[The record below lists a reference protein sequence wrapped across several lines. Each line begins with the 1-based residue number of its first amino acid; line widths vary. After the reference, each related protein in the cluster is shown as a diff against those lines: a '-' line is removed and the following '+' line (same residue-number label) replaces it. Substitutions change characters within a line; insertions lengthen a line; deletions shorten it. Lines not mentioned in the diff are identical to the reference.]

1 MTSLTLATL
10 MHLPL
15 LVSATESYDA
25 AHQETV
31 KTGQPLVV
39 MVGADWCP
47 ACQQMEKTIIPQV
60 RQRGLLR
67 RVAFALV
74 NLDRER
80 DLAQN
85 LIEGGP
91 IPQLIVFRRGPD
103 GWHRR
108 RLVGGQSVETVEQV
122 ITEEVAQTD
131 AAAKAA
137 KLAKKKVQP
146 KADSAAKPVSN
157 SSDPG
162 LQASAKVTI
171 RPISSRD

>member
-25 AHQETV
+25 AHRETA

-47 ACQQMEKTIIPQV
+47 ACQQMEKTIIPQA
-60 RQRGLLR
+60 RERGLLR

-91 IPQLIVFRRGPD
+91 IPQLIVFRRGAD

-108 RLVGGQSVETVEQV
+108 RLIGGQSLETVEQV
-122 ITEEVAQTD
+122 ITEEVAETD
-131 AAAKAA
+131 ATAATA
-137 KLAKKKVQP
+137 KLAQKKSGPKVEP
-146 KADSAAKPVSN
+146 AAKPVSN
-157 SSDPG
+157 SRDPS
-162 LQASAKVTI
+162 LQASAKATI
-171 RPISSRD
+171 RPISEH

>member
-1 MTSLTLATL
+1 

-25 AHQETV
+25 AHRETA

-47 ACQQMEKTIIPQV
+47 ACQQMEKTVIPQV
-60 RQRGLLR
+60 RERGLLR

-91 IPQLIVFRRGPD
+91 IPQLIVFRRSPD

-108 RLVGGQSVETVEQV
+108 RLIGGQSVETVEQV
-122 ITEEVAQTD
+122 ITEEVAENEAAANASKIVDKKPQSKPD
-131 AAAKAA
+131 AA
-137 KLAKKKVQP
+137 
-146 KADSAAKPVSN
+146 AAKPVSR
-157 SSDPG
+157 DPS
-162 LQASAKVTI
+162 LQASAKATI
-171 RPISSRD
+171 RPISSP